1 MKIILIY
8 IISGLTLCSFAF
20 ADSLSPNVSTFA
32 TGLIQPRGLK
42 FGPDGNLYVAEAGTG
57 GSLTTTGMCDQLG
70 YRGGFTAR
78 ISKITANGTRTTVA
92 ANLPSTTDDFDDTMG
107 VSDVAFIG
115 NTLYALLSG
124 AGCTHGHATNNN
136 AVLRVNANG
145 TTTLVADLSAY
156 LATHPVVNQ
165 PADLEPDGTWYN
177 MIAVGG
183 DLVAVNP
190 NQGNIERITT
200 AGTISRI
207 VDFSINQGHIVPTA
221 MAFDGDLYVGN
232 LGLFPIVRG
241 SEKILKVTLTGQ
253 VTTFASG
260 LTTVLGLAL
269 DAAHRLYVLENSTG
283 PDDFPTPGT
292 GKVVRIT
299 QSGGMEVIASGL
311 SLPTAMT
318 LGPDGNLYVSN
329 WGFGMPNMG
338 EIVKINLQTTGSQL
352 ANISAR
358 GLIQTGDNVLIAG
371 FILQGSNRVIVRAI
385 GPSLPLAGKLADPIL
400 ELHDGQGAL
409 IASNDNWRSAQQAEI
424 IATGIA
430 PSSNLESALVTT
442 LDPGNYTAIVR
453 GKTARRELVWWKC
466 IVCFTDIGT
475 NLN

>member
-1 MKIILIY
+1 MNKILTTLAFVF
-8 IISGLTLCSFAF
+8 SLGLLVPIQ
-20 ADSLSPNVSTFA
+20 ADPPSSNVTTFA

-78 ISKITANGTRTTVA
+78 VSKIAANGSRTTVA
-92 ANLPSTTDDFDDTMG
+92 DNLASTTDNFDDTMG
-107 VSDVAFIG
+107 VSDVAFVG
-115 NTLYALLSG
+115 NTLYALLAG
-124 AGCTHGHATNNN
+124 AGCTHGHATNDN
-136 AVLRVNANG
+136 AVLRVNTNG
-145 TTTLVADLSAY
+145 STTLVANLSTY

-165 PADLEPDGTWYN
+165 PSDLEPDGTWYN

-200 AGTISRI
+200 TGTISRI

-221 MAFDGDLYVGN
+221 MTFDGDLYVGN
-232 LGLFPIVRG
+232 LGVFPIVQG
-241 SEKILKVTLTGQ
+241 SAKILKVTLTGQ
-253 VTTFASG
+253 VTTFATG

-269 DAAHRLYVLENSTG
+269 DSAHRLYVLENSTG

-299 QSGGMEVIASGL
+299 QSGGTEVIASGL

-318 LGPDGNLYVSN
+318 LGPDGNLYISN

-338 EIVKINLQTTGSQL
+338 EIVKINLQRSGSQF
-352 ANISAR
+352 ANVSAR
-358 GLIQTGDNVLIAG
+358 GSIQTGDNVLITG
-371 FILQGSNRVIVRAI
+371 FILQGSNRIIVRAI
-385 GPSLPLAGKLADPIL
+385 GPSLPLSGRLADPVL
-400 ELHDGQGAL
+400 ELHNGQGAL

-424 IATGIA
+424 VATGIA
-430 PSSNLESALVTT
+430 PMSNLESAIVKT
-442 LDPGNYTAIVR
+442 LGPGSYTAVVR
-453 GKTARRELVWWKC
+453 GKNGGTGIGLVEMYS
-466 IVCFTDIGT
+466 
-475 NLN
+475 LLH